1 MEIKI
6 KSFNGIGDLLFVT
19 PTLRV
24 IKESYPDAKI
34 TVNTNYPDLLFNNP
48 FVDNINEGKAGVFLG
63 YPDPIHKVWPT
74 EHHIISDWRIV
85 CKEYNLETATPPL
98 APELYFHN
106 IREKHNN
113 IGVQVIHK
121 GHWHAK
127 KVWPKF
133 NYLCDSD
140 YLCDLDGFVPI
151 PKLKDIYELVVFI
164 SSCRAVICSEGGISH
179 IAKAVGVPAIVIY
192 GGFASPEWN
201 GYRDQI
207 NLCNEKWCSY
217 CYNPTECVNKIER
230 LCMKEITVD
239 QVLRSVEGLEKIP
252 ALSRHNAKFPIE
264 ADAERWC
271 KGKGIDVGGGHWPLK
286 GTRSVDECAEED
298 AYNITDGSG
307 TLDYVFSSHCL
318 EHLERPKEALKEWIR
333 VLKKDGILYL
343 YLPHTDYMPWRKE
356 SMPRWHKHNLYLID
370 VLEMLEGIGV
380 IEIIAKDFWFGQK
393 IIGRKK

>member
-24 IKESYPDAKI
+24 IRESYPDAKI

-48 FVDNINEGKAGVFLG
+48 FVDNINKGKAGTFLG
-63 YPDPIHKVWPT
+63 YPDPIHKIWPT
-74 EHHIISDWRIV
+74 EHHIVSDWRVI
-85 CKEYNLETATPPL
+85 CNAYELETAFPAI
-98 APELYFHN
+98 APELYFPPS
-106 IREKHNN
+106 EEGGF
-113 IGVQVIHK
+113 IGVQIIHK
-121 GHWHAK
+121 GHWYKK

-133 NYLCDSD
+133 EYLCDFD
-140 YLCDLDGFVPI
+140 EFLPI
-151 PKLKDIYELVVFI
+151 PKLNNIKSLVAFI
-164 SSCRAVICSEGGISH
+164 SSCRAVVCSEGGISH
-179 IAKAVGVPAIVIY
+179 IAKAVGVPAIVLY
-192 GGFASPEWN
+192 GGFANPEWN

-239 QVLRSVEGLEKIP
+239 QVLHAVEGLEKIP
-252 ALSRHNAKFPIE
+252 ALSRHNAKEPIE

-271 KGKGIDVGGGHWPLK
+271 QGTGIDVGGGHWPLK
-286 GTRSVDECAEED
+286 GARSVDDCAKEN
-298 AYNITDGSG
+298 AYNIANDSN

-318 EHLERPKEALKEWIR
+318 EHLERPKEALEEWIR
-333 VLKKDGILYL
+333 VLKKGGLLYL
-343 YLPHTDYMPWRKE
+343 YLPHSDYLPWRKE

-370 VLEMLEGIGV
+370 VLEMLEGIEV
-380 IEIIAKDFWFGQK
+380 VEIIAKDFWFGQK